1 MSTSADPAT
10 SLARRVVLTFDNLGE
25 AAELEQGT
33 WPAGAPRGE
42 HPSVVEALP
51 RLLELLD
58 ELGFRATFF
67 VEAVNTVDY
76 PDAVR
81 ELADRGHEV
90 GFHAW
95 RHERWAELDA
105 ERERELVQR
114 SAAAYA
120 ELGVEVRAFRPPGGG
135 LTDRHVAELARAGID
150 WCSPKGSRAGIDE
163 TGIVHLPFRWEL
175 VDATY
180 LHPPFAELR
189 RGLGLPPAPLDARA
203 FETVLWRELESEPD
217 PIAATLIL
225 HPFLSADPPVGEAHA
240 RILRRLRTLGDAG
253 AVRVLAG
260 AEAAAELRAAPDPP
274 RPALG

>member
-1 MSTSADPAT
+1 MAT
-10 SLARRVVLTFDNLGE
+10 TVVLTFDNLGE

-33 WPAGAPRGE
+33 WPADAPRGE

-51 RLLELLD
+51 SLLDLLD

-76 PDAVR
+76 PEAVR

-114 SAAAYA
+114 SAAA
-120 ELGVEVRAFRPPGGG
+120 
-135 LTDRHVAELARAGID
+135 
-150 WCSPKGSRAGIDE
+150 
-163 TGIVHLPFRWEL
+163 
-175 VDATY
+175 TY
-180 LHPPFAELR
+180 LYPPFAELR
-189 RGLGLPPAPLDARA
+189 RGLGLSAAPLDARA
-203 FETVLWRELESEPD
+203 FEDRLWRELEREPD
-217 PIAATLIL
+217 PFAATLIL

-240 RILRRLRTLGDAG
+240 RILRRLRGLADDG
-253 AVRVLAG
+253 AVRVLDG
-260 AEAAAELRAAPDPP
+260 AEAAAELRSAPDPP